1 MRRWRAPTRTTPYD
15 CPRPPGGLSWMRR
28 TGAATTPPRG
38 LSWMQRTGAATTPP
52 RGLSWMQRTGAATTP
67 PRGAVAAPRRG
78 LSWFQGALASLAAVL
93 LLLTA
98 MPAAHAAEAP
108 APAAAGEYVVQA
120 ADLDAARSAVEAAG
134 GEVLAE
140 LATVGVIT
148 ADLPAGA
155 AADLAGDPAVGSMSP
170 NVPLQLLG
178 WDGKESRN
186 DKTGELQ
193 KVRGT
198 VTRATE
204 MWEAGYNGSGVDVA
218 LIDSGVVPVDGLTV
232 AGKIL
237 HGPDL
242 SFESQADHLRHLDT
256 FGHGTH
262 MAGIIAGR
270 EDAVSV
276 ITQPK
281 ATRQFIGMA
290 PGARIVSLKVADA
303 NGATDVSQ
311 VIAAIDWVVQHRN
324 TDGLNIRVL
333 NLSYG
338 TDSTQS
344 YQLDPLSYA
353 TEVAWQHGIVVVAA
367 AGNDGNGHALRNPA
381 HDPFV
386 IAVGAVNSAG
396 SSGTGDDT
404 IPSFSN
410 CGTAARHVDVV
421 APGKSIVSVGAPGS
435 AAWQENPDAIVDDR
449 FMKGSG
455 TSQAAAVVSGAAA
468 LLLDQR
474 PDLTPDQVKA
484 LLTDTAET
492 IPGAWTRCQGAG
504 LIDLAEARSAPTP
517 LFATQTHVPSNGL
530 GSLDA
535 ARGSMRVVDGGVALE
550 GEQDIFGKLWDG
562 ASWSAAAYLGASWSG
577 GSWNGS
583 IWTGASWNGAS
594 WSGASWNGAS
604 WSGASWNGASWNGQ
618 SWNGASW
625 NGGSWSG
632 RSWSGG
638 SWSAGVWLSKR

>member
-1 MRRWRAPTRTTPYD
+1 MRRWPARLRATITE
-15 CPRPPGGLSWMRR
+15 CPRPPGGLSWMQGG
-28 TGAATTPPRG
+28 TLAAGRRG
-38 LSWMQRTGAATTPP
+38 LSWMQGSTLALER
-52 RGLSWMQRTGAATTP
+52 RGLSWMK
-67 PRGAVAAPRRG
+67 
-78 LSWFQGALASLAAVL
+78 GALASLAAL
-93 LLLTA
+93 LLLMTVMPTA
-98 MPAAHAAEAP
+98 QAAEATAP
-108 APAAAGEYVVQA
+108 APAGEYVLQA
-120 ADLDAARSAVEAAG
+120 ADLDAARAAVEAVDG
-134 GEVLAE
+134 TVLAE
-140 LATVGVIT
+140 LTAVSVIT
-148 ADLPAGA
+148 ADLPEGTADDL
-155 AADLAGDPAVGSMSP
+155 AADPAIGSLSP
-170 NVPLQLLG
+170 NVRLQLLG
-178 WDGKESRN
+178 WDGRESRN

-198 VTRATE
+198 VTKATE
-204 MWEAGYNGSGVDVA
+204 MWKAGYDGSGIDVA

-232 AGKIL
+232 AGKVL
-237 HGPDL
+237 YGPDL

-290 PGARIVSLKVADA
+290 PGARLVSLKVADA

-324 TDGLNIRVL
+324 SDGLNIRVL

-344 YQLDPLSYA
+344 YQIDPLSYA
-353 TEVAWQHGIVVVAA
+353 TEVAWQHGIVVVVA

-386 IAVGAVNSAG
+386 IAVGADNAQG
-396 SSGTGDDT
+396 TSGTGDDS
-404 IPSFSN
+404 IPNFSN
-410 CGTAARHVDVV
+410 CGTAQRHVDVV
-421 APGKSIVSVGAPGS
+421 APGKSIVSLGAPGS

-474 PDLTPDQVKA
+474 PGLTPDQVKA
-484 LLTDTAET
+484 LLMETAE
-492 IPGAWTRCQGAG
+492 PLPAPSNLCQGAG
-504 LIDLAEARSAPTP
+504 LIDLGAAKAAPTP
-517 LFATQTHVPSNGL
+517 LLATQTHVPSNGL

-535 ARGSMRVVDGGVALE
+535 ARGTMRVVDGDVVLD
-550 GEQDIFGKLWDG
+550 GERDIFGKAWDG
-562 ASWSAAAYLGASWSG
+562 ASWSANAYLGASWNG

-594 WSGASWNGAS
+594 WNGASWNSAS
-604 WSGASWNGASWNGQ
+604 WSGASWNSASWSGQ

-638 SWSAGVWLSKR
+638 SWSTGVWLVAL